1 MKLVGVGKVEIL
13 RESLRECS
21 SSSYRGL
28 ELSELCVYDV
38 FVLQTAQLNVVVKRC
53 EMYCRPTDAG
63 YCSVR
68 SSMVN
73 CHGRR
78 RSSTSQLIQ
87 PLQD

>member
-63 YCSVR
+63 YYSVR